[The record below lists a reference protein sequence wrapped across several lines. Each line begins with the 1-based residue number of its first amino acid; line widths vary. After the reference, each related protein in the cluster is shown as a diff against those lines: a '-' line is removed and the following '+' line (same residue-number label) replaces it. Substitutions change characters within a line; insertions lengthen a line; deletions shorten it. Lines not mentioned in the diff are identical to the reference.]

1 MKYSDI
7 VYRCPGP
14 HQRPG
19 GTFDCRGV
27 DSAEGHEQARHEG
40 WFDTLPEAIAGKAS
54 LKELPLNDAPPTRK
68 ELEQK
73 ATELNIKFDK
83 KMSDEVLSKK
93 ISDAL
98 GA

>member
-1 MKYSDI
+1 MKYSNI

-19 GTFDCRGV
+19 GTFDYLGV
-27 DSAEGHEQARHEG
+27 NSEAEHAQALKDG
-40 WFDTLPEAIAGKAS
+40 WFETMPEAIDGKSS
-54 LKELPLNDAPPTRK
+54 LKELPPVDLPPTRD

-73 ATELNIKFDK
+73 AKQLNIKFDK
-83 KMSDEVLSKK
+83 KMSDEVLTKK

-98 GA
+98 GV

>member
-14 HQRPG
+14 HQRKG

-27 DSAEGHEQARHEG
+27 NSAEDHEQARQDG

-54 LKELPLNDAPPTRK
+54 LKELTPNDPPTRK

-93 ISDAL
+93 IFDAL